1 MKKPRTSYLFF
12 CSERH
17 DAIKKENPDANF
29 ASIGK
34 LLGQEWKGLAS
45 EEKARYMEMAEKDR
59 ERYATELREKGEEPP
74 SSTSSSS
81 SKKVKE
87 AKKKDLPSIK
97 APKSAYF
104 FFAQEKR
111 TQLVQQ
117 EPGLSFGECGKK
129 LGLMWKR
136 LDPAEAAVYHEM
148 AERDRERYD
157 REAGEGRQQRKK

>member
-17 DAIKKENPDANF
+17 DAIKRENPDANF

-34 LLGQEWKGLAS
+34 LLGKEWKGLAS
-45 EEKARYMEMAEKDR
+45 EEKARYMEMAEKDK
-59 ERYATELREKGEEPP
+59 ERYAAELREKGEEPP
-74 SSTSSSS
+74 SSSTSS

-87 AKKKDLPSIK
+87 ANNKKDPSIK
-97 APKSAYF
+97 LPQSAYL
-104 FFAQEKR
+104 FFAQDKR

-117 EPGLSFGECGKK
+117 EPGMSFAECGKK
-129 LGLMWKR
+129 LGLMWQR
-136 LDPAEAAVYHEM
+136 LDPAEAAVFHEM

-157 REAGEGRQQRKK
+157 REVGEGRQRKK